1 MGEGVFW
8 GSAAVQP
15 PADHRRF
22 NRAAGF
28 VIAPF
33 AIDVAAGERQLI
45 RAAVVFAKHLDR
57 LIRRRFAV
65 AIKLSQTSFARCHF
79 LVPRC
84 RLIAPAPVPRF
95 LTGVSTANLTARM
108 RFPYDILDQARNKL
122 TGMGRHWHEDFDA
135 RPDRARDTIGAGA
148 VRDDIR

>member
-8 GSAAVQP
+8 RSAAVQP
-15 PADHRRF
+15 PADHGRF

-45 RAAVVFAKHLDR
+45 GAAVVFAKHLDR

-65 AIKLSQTSFARCHF
+65 AIELSQPSFARCHF
-79 LVPRC
+79 PGSPLPIPRPF
-84 RLIAPAPVPRF
+84 PAF
-95 LTGVSTANLTARM
+95 DGGVDRKPHRAN
-108 RFPYDILDQARNKL
+108 
-122 TGMGRHWHEDFDA
+122 E
-135 RPDRARDTIGAGA
+135 
-148 VRDDIR
+148 VSV